1 MSNFLGAV
9 KATHKPPMPHQQAA
23 WNFAWDQLDEKQKAE
38 FLVLFR
44 SDPPQKAALISKVLL
59 KVQYQSQNDNAS
71 GSGYRECFSSSCAMV
86 ANFWGKV
93 TNDDVYNKI
102 RSRYGDTTDSNAQ
115 ISALR
120 SLGLDARLV
129 TSANAG
135 VLEAELKAGRPVP
148 VGWLHKG
155 NNWNPTGG
163 GHWSVAIGFDDTHW
177 ILHDP
182 NGEANLISGGYISS
196 AGGRGQHYSRL
207 NFNRRW
213 LVDGPNSGWAILC
226 KPFPPYDD

>member
-1 MSNFLGAV
+1 MSNFLNAC
-9 KATHKPPMPHQQAA
+9 KATHQPPMPHQQAA
-23 WNFAWDQLDEKQKAE
+23 WNWAWDQLDDKQKAE

-59 KVQYQSQNDNAS
+59 KVQYENQNDNAS
-71 GSGYRECFSSSCAMV
+71 GQGYRECFSSSCAMV

-93 TNDDVYNKI
+93 TNDDVYN
-102 RSRYGDTTDSNAQ
+102 RVRARYGDTTDSNAQ

-120 SLGLDARLV
+120 SLGLDARIV
-129 TSANAG
+129 TNANAG

-155 NNWNPTGG
+155 NNWNPSGG
-163 GHWSVAIGFDDTHW
+163 GHWTVCIGLDDTHW
-177 ILHDP
+177 IQHDP
-182 NGEANLISGGYISS
+182 NGEADLISGGYVNHSNGKSI
-196 AGGRGQHYSRL
+196 RYSKT

-213 LVDGPNSGWAILC
+213 CPDGPSTGWAILC
-226 KPFPPYDD
+226 KPQDPYG

>member
-1 MSNFLGAV
+1 MSSFLAAV

-23 WNFAWDQLDEKQKAE
+23 WNFAWDQLNEKQKAE

-44 SDPPQKAALISKVLL
+44 SDPPQKAALIGKVLL
-59 KVQYQSQNDNAS
+59 NVKYEYQLDNAS

-93 TNDDVYNKI
+93 ENDDSYNRI
-102 RSRYGDTTDSNAQ
+102 RERYGDTTNSSAQ
-115 ISALR
+115 ISTLR

-129 TSANAG
+129 TNASAG

-155 NNWNPTGG
+155 NNWNPSGG

-182 NGEANLISGGYISS
+182 NGEADLINGGYANHNNGKAI
-196 AGGRGQHYSRL
+196 RYSKV

-213 LVDGPNSGWAILC
+213 CVSGTSDGWAILC
-226 KPFPPYDD
+226 KPLDPHG

>member
-1 MSNFLGAV
+1 MSNFLAAV
-9 KATHKPPMPHQQAA
+9 KATHKPAMPHQQAA

-93 TNDDVYNKI
+93 ANDDVYNKI

-129 TSANAG
+129 TNANTG

-155 NNWNPTGG
+155 NNWNPSGG

-177 ILHDP
+177 IHHDP
-182 NGEANLISGGYISS
+182 NGEADLISGGYHNHNNGKAI
-196 AGGRGQHYSRL
+196 RYSKV

-213 LVDGPNSGWAILC
+213 CVSGTSDGWAILC
-226 KPFPPYDD
+226 KPLDPYG

>member
-1 MSNFLGAV
+1 MSNFLDAC
-9 KATHKPPMPHQQAA
+9 KATHRPPMPHQQAA
-23 WNFAWDQLDEKQKAE
+23 WNFAWDQLDEKQKTE

-59 KVQYQSQNDNAS
+59 KVNYQYQNDNAS
-71 GSGYRECFSSSCAMV
+71 GQGYRECFSSSCAMV
-86 ANFWGKV
+86 ANFWGK
-93 TNDDVYNKI
+93 TLNDDVYN
-102 RSRYGDTTDSNAQ
+102 RVRARYGDTTDSNAQ
-115 ISALR
+115 LSALR

-129 TSANAG
+129 TNANTG

-182 NGEANLISGGYISS
+182 NGEADLINGGYANHTNGKAI
-196 AGGRGQHYSRL
+196 RYSKV

-213 LVDGPNSGWAILC
+213 CVSGTSDGWAILC
-226 KPFPPYDD
+226 KPQEPYPA